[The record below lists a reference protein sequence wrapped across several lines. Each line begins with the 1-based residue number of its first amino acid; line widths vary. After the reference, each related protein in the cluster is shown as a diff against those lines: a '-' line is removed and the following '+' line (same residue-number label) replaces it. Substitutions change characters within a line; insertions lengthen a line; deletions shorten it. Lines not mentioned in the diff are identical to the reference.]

1 MPINIPTHL
10 PAKQVLESEHIFV
23 MDESRA
29 FHQDIRPQKII
40 ILNLMPK
47 KIQTETQLLR
57 LLGNSPLQVHFTFLI
72 PSTHTP
78 KNTAREHLDEFYT
91 TFSNI
96 RHKKF
101 DGMII
106 TGAPIEH
113 LAFEEVS
120 YWEELKEIMEWSKT
134 NVTSTLHICWG
145 AQAGLYYHYGVEKI
159 QMPKKIFGV
168 FEHTVLSKH
177 ERLVRG
183 FDELY
188 YVPHSRHTDINMEQL
203 QAVPELNILSA
214 SKEAGVCLIVS
225 KDEKQVFLTGHPEY
239 DTNTLLQEYERDL
252 ARNLSTV
259 EAPKHYFAKDS
270 EEPVNRWK
278 AHATLLFM
286 NWLNYYVYQ
295 ETPYEWD

>member
-1 MPINIPTHL
+1 MK
-10 PAKQVLESEHIFV
+10 AEHF
-23 MDESRA
+23 
-29 FHQDIRPQKII
+29 IRISGRKNYYI
-40 ILNLMPK
+40 K
-47 KIQTETQLLR
+47 FDAEKIQTETQLLR

-96 RHKKF
+96 RHKRF

-159 QMPKKIFGV
+159 QMPKKSSV
-168 FEHTVLSKH
+168 CS
-177 ERLVRG
+177 
-183 FDELY
+183 
-188 YVPHSRHTDINMEQL
+188 
-203 QAVPELNILSA
+203 NIPFFQNT
-214 SKEAGVCLIVS
+214 
-225 KDEKQVFLTGHPEY
+225 KD
-239 DTNTLLQEYERDL
+239 
-252 ARNLSTV
+252 
-259 EAPKHYFAKDS
+259 
-270 EEPVNRWK
+270 W
-278 AHATLLFM
+278 
-286 NWLNYYVYQ
+286 
-295 ETPYEWD
+295 

>member
-96 RHKKF
+96 RHKRF

-113 LAFEEVS
+113 LAFEDVS

-159 QMPKKIFGV
+159 QMPKKSSV
-168 FEHTVLSKH
+168 CS
-177 ERLVRG
+177 
-183 FDELY
+183 
-188 YVPHSRHTDINMEQL
+188 
-203 QAVPELNILSA
+203 NIPFFQNT
-214 SKEAGVCLIVS
+214 
-225 KDEKQVFLTGHPEY
+225 KD
-239 DTNTLLQEYERDL
+239 
-252 ARNLSTV
+252 
-259 EAPKHYFAKDS
+259 
-270 EEPVNRWK
+270 W
-278 AHATLLFM
+278 
-286 NWLNYYVYQ
+286 
-295 ETPYEWD
+295 

>member
-1 MPINIPTHL
+1 
-10 PAKQVLESEHIFV
+10 
-23 MDESRA
+23 
-29 FHQDIRPQKII
+29 
-40 ILNLMPK
+40 
-47 KIQTETQLLR
+47 
-57 LLGNSPLQVHFTFLI
+57 
-72 PSTHTP
+72 
-78 KNTAREHLDEFYT
+78 
-91 TFSNI
+91 
-96 RHKKF
+96 F

-203 QAVPELNILSA
+203 QAVPDLNILTA

-252 ARNLSTV
+252 ERNLSTV
-259 EAPKHYFAKDS
+259 EEPKHYFAKGS
-270 EEPVNRWK
+270 NEPVNRWK